1 MALNKALW
9 TLFTVIFVDMF
20 QLLFVFPLLPALV
33 AGFGGS
39 DSEIASKVALLAAF
53 GAAAEAIGCS
63 IIGSLSD
70 KYGRRPVMMLAT
82 LGGAASAAAFGFSRN
97 FYEAAAARILNGVCG
112 GTMGVAQAYV
122 TDVTTEAERP
132 EAQNKITASFS
143 LGLMAG
149 PAVGG
154 FLYSWGGIEVA
165 CLCAGGISFLN
176 LLLII
181 AFLQETAPSQ
191 RGAREVALLPG
202 AQEAATQETARTSR
216 LPCKIW
222 ILFLAWTAFAPI
234 MVVFDA
240 FANMYLKDKYF
251 EGDEKHATQFFSS
264 CATAAGAVVFLVSM
278 WLYGPISRALGFNG
292 TLLSGGALAAAGLIG
307 MGTLPRS
314 LGPVPFLISVI
325 MMCFGMQLVMPSIP
339 VLIGRLSP
347 PESVGRA
354 FGLNQS
360 FGNWARVFG
369 PFVFTPLYN
378 AWHPSVWLIAA
389 GLFIVTTAIVLAVSL
404 TDAAEQRAES
414 SQCSAGTLLRHV
426 SIPGEQAFLTKPAE
440 FTRSTSLPSER
451 SQDPQQERIEQTQ
464 PEFCRSRS
472 EPPV

>member
-1 MALNKALW
+1 
-9 TLFTVIFVDMF
+9 MF

-33 AGFGGS
+33 ASFGGS
-39 DSEIASKVALLAAF
+39 DSEIASKVALLTTL

-63 IIGSLSD
+63 IIGWLSD
-70 KYGRRPVMMLAT
+70 KYGRRPVMMIAT
-82 LGGAASAAAFGFSRN
+82 LGGAASAAVFGFSRN

-154 FLYSWGGIEVA
+154 FLYSWGGIEMA
-165 CLCAGGISFLN
+165 CLCAGSISFLN
-176 LLLII
+176 LLLIV
-181 AFLQETAPSQ
+181 AYLRESAP
-191 RGAREVALLPG
+191 RGARGVELLG
-202 AQEAATQETARTSR
+202 QSQDAGTQPSTSR

-222 ILFLAWTAFAPI
+222 ILFMAWTAFAPI

-240 FANMYLKDKYF
+240 FANMFLKNKYF
-251 EGDEKHATQFFSS
+251 DGDEKHATQFFSS

-278 WLYGPISRALGFNG
+278 WLYGPISRLLGFNG
-292 TLLSGGALAAAGLIG
+292 TLFCGGALASIGLIG
-307 MGTLPRS
+307 MGLMPSS
-314 LGPVPFLISVI
+314 LGPLPFLMGVI
-325 MMCFGMQLVMPSIP
+325 MMCFGMQLVLPSIP
-339 VLIGRLSP
+339 VLIGRLAP
-347 PESVGRA
+347 PEAVGRA

-369 PFVFTPLYN
+369 PAVFAPLYN
-378 AWHPSVWLIAA
+378 SWHPSVWLISAA
-389 GLFIVTTAIVLAVSL
+389 LFLVTTAVVLAVSRC
-404 TDAAEQRAES
+404 TPPAETVEPQSNAP
-414 SQCSAGTLLRHV
+414 TLLRHV
-426 SIPGEQAFLTKPAE
+426 SIPGEQSFLTKPGSL
-440 FTRSTSLPSER
+440 TRTSSLPSEETR
-451 SQDPQQERIEQTQ
+451 ASQQEKAITHSSRA
-464 PEFCRSRS
+464 RS